1 MIDQQRLGFSEK
13 ILHGIILLFFLTVP
27 VYVLPSG
34 GFQLVDIPIIFGMV
48 LASLVLNRELYDRSR
63 LIVMLLAVYV
73 SWTVLINIVYFVGR
87 SDLFYMKS
95 AIQLVFIVFMFAA
108 FVVLLQRLILKKK
121 GVLCIYAGLFLSL
134 IPPFL
139 VTGSY
144 DTTDTEG
151 VGGVSMRTALS
162 FNNPNQLAYFAIL
175 ILAIF
180 FLIRLYSRRFEFT
193 RWQRIGTG
201 FVAVAVWVMSHAFVF
216 LSASRAGLICIGVLD
231 CLIFWKLRRK
241 VVIAG
246 TLLIVLLLPAGVI
259 FRNDLPQVDILVVQR
274 LMMTDTEAAMS
285 KRVGT
290 RFFQSL
296 ASEYAAMFGSGG
308 VSSNPKVIEV
318 HNAFADMLLCYGMI
332 GVAIYLFF
340 LSAVAVPYLRFM
352 RRYEDLYYLG
362 ILFAIM
368 LYNVGHNGMRTRLYW
383 VFLALWFAVT
393 REVIRERSQ
402 EIESPSRAERLVAAD
417 APV

>member
-285 KRVGT
+285 K
-290 RFFQSL
+290 Q
-296 ASEYAAMFGSGG
+296 
-308 VSSNPKVIEV
+308 
-318 HNAFADMLLCYGMI
+318 I
-332 GVAIYLFF
+332 G
-340 LSAVAVPYLRFM
+340 
-352 RRYEDLYYLG
+352 
-362 ILFAIM
+362 
-368 LYNVGHNGMRTRLYW
+368 
-383 VFLALWFAVT
+383 
-393 REVIRERSQ
+393 
-402 EIESPSRAERLVAAD
+402 RAHV
-417 APV
+417 